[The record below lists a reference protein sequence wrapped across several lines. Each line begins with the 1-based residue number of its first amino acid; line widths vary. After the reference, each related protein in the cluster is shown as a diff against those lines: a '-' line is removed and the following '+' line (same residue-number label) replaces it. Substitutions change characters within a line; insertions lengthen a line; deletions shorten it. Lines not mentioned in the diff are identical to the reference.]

1 MVHQHPGDL
10 PAVGPPDRHAVAL
23 REGQGLVLLAGPVE
37 ALARDARA
45 GTVVAVAVP
54 RAEVLEQDVVQH
66 QPLDRD
72 HVAARVGHV
81 RAHPDDVAVHP
92 RAGDGARVLP
102 DLVAAE
108 GHRSVAERVR
118 PEPRLGGLALARAED
133 RHGERDRDRKCGERQ
148 GWTKA

>member
-1 MVHQHPGDL
+1 M
-10 PAVGPPDRHAVAL
+10 
-23 REGQGLVLLAGPVE
+23 LLAGPVE

-45 GTVVAVAVP
+45 GAVVAVAVP
-54 RAEVLEQDVVQH
+54 GAEVLEQDVVQH
-66 QPLDRD
+66 EPLDRD

-92 RAGDGARVLP
+92 RAGDGAGVLP

-118 PEPRLGGLALARAED
+118 PEPRLGGFALAQAED
-133 RHGERDRDRKCGERQ
+133 RHGERDGDRERGERQ